1 MFRQSYSKCMS
12 LLLCAAI
19 GFSSFAPIYA
29 QETQDQN
36 SDQTNLRDYIQQSG
50 NNMSALDKDILKKEV
65 ELIKL
70 NAEFFS
76 HYTKGSKWKKRRMN
90 FYDAAAGTVANV
102 GDIIL
107 MSQFYRYYKNPG
119 EGLAHKGR
127 LQCGALIVL
136 VAYLTLGGMYAG
148 EGAYDLIND
157 YKGKRKGFDAKTV
170 YNRALTIKTDL
181 DKLFAQR
188 DAQCQSASSD
198 SKAAMVAEGNVLK
211 DIRDLALI
219 EFSKI
224 YVDSRKKRVARDLT
238 TLGTLAVCATGAF
251 PGAYNVMRGVKQ
263 VNLKKVGGGGVGFL
277 VSGSILTA
285 APVLIHGGAAIQ
297 GKVSNDKVKKNLI
310 ESRSKTVAALKDD
323 VKTLGQLSAQAG
335 EKNQKPYEM
344 LAQLLNQ
351 REEFLQ
357 KLAVQQKREV
367 IESFVSYLAKGGPQI
382 AWGTMLTRAGY
393 RHRQEP
399 VQAFRGI
406 AQAATVNEVSWATW
420 MLDTFQREVRDE
432 VKNHKNGKKPAQ
444 SLPFGVENTN
454 LVELENIVR

>member
-1 MFRQSYSKCMS
+1 MS
-12 LLLCAAI
+12 IVLCAAI
-19 GFSSFAPIYA
+19 GLSSMGPLYA
-29 QETQDQN
+29 QESQDP
-36 SDQTNLRDYIQQSG
+36 TTLRDYIQQSTTS
-50 NNMSALDKDILKKEV
+50 MSAIGKEILKKEV

-90 FYDAAAGTVANV
+90 FYDTAGGAIANV

-148 EGAYDLIND
+148 EGVYDLVND

-170 YNRALTIKTDL
+170 YNRALSIKTDL
-181 DKLFAQR
+181 DKLFEQR
-188 DAQCQSASSD
+188 NAQCESASSD
-198 SKAAMVAEGNVLK
+198 KKSMMVAEGNVLK

-297 GKVSNDKVKKNLI
+297 GKVSNDKVKKSLI
-310 ESRSKTVAALKDD
+310 ESRTKTVAALRDD
-323 VKTLGQLSAQAG
+323 VKILGQLSTEAG
-335 EKNQKPYEM
+335 DRSQKPYEL

-399 VQAFRGI
+399 VQAFRGV

-420 MLDTFQREVRDE
+420 MLDTFQREIRDE
-432 VKNHKNGKKPAQ
+432 VKNHKNGKIPAQ
-444 SLPFGVENTN
+444 NLPFGVQNTK
-454 LVELENIVR
+454 LVELENVVR

>member
-1 MFRQSYSKCMS
+1 MFKHVSAKFMS
-12 LLLCAAI
+12 LVLSLAI
-19 GFSSFAPIYA
+19 GLSPFNPIFA
-29 QETQDQN
+29 QESQE
-36 SDQTNLRDYIQQSG
+36 SPPLRDYISSNSEASPIDRQ
-50 NNMSALDKDILKKEV
+50 ILQKEL

-90 FYDAAAGTVANV
+90 FYDAAGGAIANV

-107 MSQFYRYYKNPG
+107 LSQFYRYDKNPG

-127 LQCGALIVL
+127 LQCGAIIVL

-148 EGAYDLIND
+148 EGIFDLYSD

-170 YNRALTIKTDL
+170 FKRALTCKTDL
-181 DKLFAQR
+181 DKLFEQR
-188 DAQCQSASSD
+188 DKLIESASND
-198 SKAAMVAEGNVLK
+198 KKAIMLAEGAVLK

-251 PGAYNVMRGVKQ
+251 PGAYNVIRGVKQ

-285 APVLIHGGAAIQ
+285 APVLIHGGAAVQ
-297 GKVSNDKVKKNLI
+297 GKVTNDKLKKNLI
-310 ESRSKTVAALKDD
+310 ESRSKTVAALSQD
-323 VKTLGQLSAQAG
+323 VKVLNQLSAQAG
-335 EKNQKPYEM
+335 DKNQKPYAL
-344 LAQLLNQ
+344 LADLLNQ
-351 REEFLQ
+351 REDFLK
-357 KLAVQQKREV
+357 KLAVKQKREV
-367 IESFVSYLAKGGPQI
+367 IENFVSYLAKGGPQI

-399 VQAFRGI
+399 AQAFRGI

-420 MLDTFQREVRDE
+420 MLDTFQRGTRDE
-432 VKNHKNGKKPAQ
+432 ISNYKNGKQATQ
-444 SLPFGVENTN
+444 DIPFGVNN
-454 LVELENIVR
+454 SKLVELENILD